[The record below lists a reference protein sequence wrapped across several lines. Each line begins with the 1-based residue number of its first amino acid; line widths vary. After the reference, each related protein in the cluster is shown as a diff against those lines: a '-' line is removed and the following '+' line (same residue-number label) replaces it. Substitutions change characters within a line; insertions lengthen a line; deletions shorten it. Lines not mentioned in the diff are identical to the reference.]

1 MAGSTYVA
9 DLAEGAVVD
18 ATFAVQRKTRRRT
31 RNGDPFLSVELA
43 DRTGRVPGVVW
54 NDVNL
59 LGARFDQGDTVRV
72 LGKVEAYGGRLQI
85 SVRDLERIEGGDPL
99 ELVPGSRR
107 DAETLEGF
115 LEFLAGEIH
124 HEGLRAV
131 VSGVIDDP
139 RVRERLRT
147 APASETHHDYAGGL
161 LEHTVAVAT
170 LCREAAQLHPRLNSD
185 ILLAAALLHDV
196 GRTETFRPGVT
207 IAVSDEGRMLGHV
220 LAGVRMIDAAARDA
234 GLADDVLLPLL
245 NAVAGHHGP
254 LEGRRLETPEA
265 VALYHANSLDARR
278 RRSARGLT
286 ARWSRD
292 ISAARAA
299 GGAYAGGRHAQER
312 PPFIPTSAWATCTCG
327 SATSSGRPRS
337 IATLSA

>member
-1 MAGSTYVA
+1 MT
-9 DLAEGAVVD
+9 
-18 ATFAVQRKTRRRT
+18 
-31 RNGDPFLSVELA
+31 
-43 DRTGRVPGVVW
+43 
-54 NDVNL
+54 
-59 LGARFDQGDTVRV
+59 
-72 LGKVEAYGGRLQI
+72 
-85 SVRDLERIEGGDPL
+85 
-99 ELVPGSRR
+99 
-107 DAETLEGF
+107 
-115 LEFLAGEIH
+115 
-124 HEGLRAV
+124 
-131 VSGVIDDP
+131 GVIDDP

-265 VALYHANSLDARR
+265 VALYHANSLDARLGE
-278 RRSARGLT
+278 AL
-286 ARWSRD
+286 
-292 ISAARAA
+292 
-299 GGAYAGGRHAQER
+299 GG
-312 PPFIPTSAWATCTCG
+312 
-327 SATSSGRPRS
+327 
-337 IATLSA
+337 

>member
-1 MAGSTYVA
+1 M
-9 DLAEGAVVD
+9 
-18 ATFAVQRKTRRRT
+18 
-31 RNGDPFLSVELA
+31 
-43 DRTGRVPGVVW
+43 
-54 NDVNL
+54 NL

-107 DAETLEGF
+107 DADTLEGF
-115 LEFLAGEIH
+115 LEFLTAEIH
-124 HEGLRAV
+124 HDGLRGL
-131 VSGVIDDP
+131 VSRVLDDP
-139 RVRERLRT
+139 RLRERLRT

-207 IAVSDEGRMLGHV
+207 IAVTDEGRMIGHV
-220 LAGVRMIDAAARDA
+220 IAGVRVIDAAAREA
-234 GLADDVLLPLL
+234 GLGDDVLLPLL

-254 LEGRRLETPEA
+254 LEGRKLETPEA
-265 VALYHANSLDARR
+265 VALYHANALDVLVDD
-278 RRSARGLT
+278 GPL
-286 ARWSRD
+286 
-292 ISAARAA
+292 RAA
-299 GGAYAGGRHAQER
+299 GAR
-312 PPFIPTSAWATCTCG
+312 PAHGVVTASVNVSA
-327 SATSSGRPRS
+327 
-337 IATLSA
+337 LL